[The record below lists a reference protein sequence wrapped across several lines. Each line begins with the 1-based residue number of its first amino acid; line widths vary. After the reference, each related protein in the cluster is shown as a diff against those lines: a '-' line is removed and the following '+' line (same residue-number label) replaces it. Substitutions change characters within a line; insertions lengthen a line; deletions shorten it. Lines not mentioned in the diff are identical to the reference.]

1 VADVS
6 ADGNARDDDG
16 WVMAREQVMM
26 KSKGNRRVSPAVLAC
41 FWASLFAMLC
51 APSAVAHNG
60 PPFPIIT
67 DQHVGPYIISLWT
80 HPDLGIGTFFVM
92 VDPVPGGTVPKDLKI
107 QIGVQPASGRLAEVV
122 YSAWHVD
129 LRGQVEYKTE
139 VQFDQQENW
148 KVRLILTS
156 SAGGGEAISQV
167 VPTPAGFGRWDL
179 LLYLLPFLGVGFLWI
194 TAITKRRR
202 LRKIRTAQLS

>member
-1 VADVS
+1 MNGTGIHRAFRTLLAYLQMSLLTFLCVP
-6 ADGNARDDDG
+6 NA
-16 WVMAREQVMM
+16 A
-26 KSKGNRRVSPAVLAC
+26 
-41 FWASLFAMLC
+41 
-51 APSAVAHNG
+51 AHNG

-67 DQHVGPYIISLWT
+67 DQRVGPYIVSLWT
-80 HPDLGIGTFFVM
+80 HPDLGTGLFFVM
-92 VDPVPGGTVPKDLKI
+92 VDPLPGGTIPKDLRV

-122 YSAWHVD
+122 YSAWLQD

-148 KVRLILTS
+148 KVRLILAS

-167 VPTPAGFGRWDL
+167 VPTPTGFGRWDL
-179 LLYLLPFLGVGFLWI
+179 LLYLLPFLGVGFLWV

-202 LRKIRTAQLS
+202 LRKAQAQQAS

>member
-1 VADVS
+1 
-6 ADGNARDDDG
+6 
-16 WVMAREQVMM
+16 M
-26 KSKGNRRVSPAVLAC
+26 KRVDHEMKRTEHYRVSCGLSACLLAC
-41 FWASLFAMLC
+41 LFSMFC
-51 APSAVAHNG
+51 APNAAAHNG

-67 DQHVGPYIISLWT
+67 DQRVGPYIISLWT
-80 HPDLGIGTFFVM
+80 HPDLGTGTFFVM
-92 VDPVPGGTVPKDLKI
+92 IDPLPGGTVPKDLKV
-107 QIGVQPASGRLAEVV
+107 QIAVQPASGRLAEAV
-122 YSAWHVD
+122 YSAWLEN

-156 SAGGGEAISQV
+156 SAGGGEAVSQV

-179 LLYLLPFLGVGFLWI
+179 LLFLLPFLGVGFLWA

-202 LRKIRTAQLS
+202 LRKIRAQQAA

>member
-1 VADVS
+1 
-6 ADGNARDDDG
+6 
-16 WVMAREQVMM
+16 M
-26 KSKGNRRVSPAVLAC
+26 KRVDYEMKRTKHYRVSRMLLTC
-41 FWASLFAMLC
+41 LLASLFTMVC
-51 APSAVAHNG
+51 APNAAAHNG

-67 DQHVGPYIISLWT
+67 DQRVGPYIISLWT
-80 HPDLGIGTFFVM
+80 HPDLGTGTFFVM
-92 VDPVPGGTVPKDLKI
+92 IDPLPGGTVPKDLKV
-107 QIGVQPASGRLAEVV
+107 QIGVQPASGRIAEAV
-122 YSAWHVD
+122 YSAWLEN

-156 SAGGGEAISQV
+156 SAGSGETVSQV

-179 LLYLLPFLGVGFLWI
+179 LLFLLPFLGVGFLWA

-202 LRKIRTAQLS
+202 LRKIRAQQAA

>member
-1 VADVS
+1 
-6 ADGNARDDDG
+6 
-16 WVMAREQVMM
+16 M
-26 KSKGNRRVSPAVLAC
+26 KRIEFEMKRTEHYRVSRLLQAC
-41 FWASLFAMLC
+41 LLASLLSMFC
-51 APSAVAHNG
+51 APNAAAHNG

-67 DQHVGPYIISLWT
+67 DQRVGPYVISLWT
-80 HPDLGIGTFFVM
+80 HPDLGTGTFFVM
-92 VDPVPGGTVPKDLKI
+92 IDPPPGGTVPKDLKV
-107 QIGVQPASGRLAEVV
+107 QIAVQPASGRLAEAV
-122 YSAWHVD
+122 YSAWLED

-156 SAGGGEAISQV
+156 SAGGGEAFSQV

-179 LLYLLPFLGVGFLWI
+179 LLFLLPFLGVGFLWA

-202 LRKIRTAQLS
+202 LRKLRAQQVA

>member
-1 VADVS
+1 MKRIES
-6 ADGNARDDDG
+6 RMNGPGNHPII
-16 WVMAREQVMM
+16 
-26 KSKGNRRVSPAVLAC
+26 RVLLAC
-41 FWASLFAMLC
+41 LLASALATLC
-51 APSAVAHNG
+51 APNAAAHNG

-67 DQHVGPYIISLWT
+67 DQRIGPYIISLWT
-80 HPDLGIGTFFVM
+80 HPDLGTGTFFVM

-107 QIGVQPASGRLAEVV
+107 QIGVQPVSGRLAEVV
-122 YSAWHVD
+122 YSAWPLD

-148 KVRLILTS
+148 KVRLILAS

-179 LLYLLPFLGVGFLWI
+179 LLYLLPFLGVGFLWV

-202 LRKIRTAQLS
+202 IRKLRAQQVL